1 MEKHWLDASVI
12 KKLKNGDKA
21 AQERFY
27 DQFAPK
33 LLALCSRYLADP
45 KEAEDAMIQ
54 SLLKALQ
61 RISTFKAEGSLE
73 AWVKRIAIN
82 ECLTLLK
89 KNVLFNVVS
98 LNDIAEDDED
108 FICEDVDAEY
118 LLRYIADLPSG
129 YRAVFNLYAVEGYA
143 HSEIAEMLGI
153 SVSTSKSQL
162 CRARTLLQK
171 KLKNY
176 NQKNISNE

>member
-1 MEKHWLDASVI
+1 MKMDPDYI
-12 KKLKNGDKA
+12 KKLEKGERS
-21 AQERFY
+21 AQEYFY
-27 DQFAPK
+27 DLFAPK
-33 LLALCSRYLADP
+33 ILALCSRYLSNRE
-45 KEAEDAMIQ
+45 EAEDAMIQ

-82 ECLTLLK
+82 ECLTLIK

-98 LNDIAEDDED
+98 LSDIAEEDED
-108 FICEDVDAEY
+108 YICEDVDAEY

-153 SVSTSKSQL
+153 SVNTSKSQL

-171 KLKNY
+171 KLKIY